1 MRLCTCHRRL
11 PRAATTRFPDGKP
24 LIPFGSIL
32 KVRMVTAQGRRWWG
46 ARAWERCVATP
57 LAGRRRE
64 EAEWVTV
71 GEHEHLRFISR
82 HGVLFEDNRG
92 ALAFHYCMV

>member
-1 MRLCTCHRRL
+1 M
-11 PRAATTRFPDGKP
+11 AA
-24 LIPFGSIL
+24 
-32 KVRMVTAQGRRWWG
+32 
-46 ARAWERCVATP
+46 P

-92 ALAFHYCMV
+92 ALGF